1 MICLLHYCPK
11 PCEECARRAFLRRV
25 FSGEAGPTGQEL
37 GAPAVITFKPLV
49 FDNMFHPWEKPRAFD
64 TPRELLR
71 ESTERGHTPN
81 YLRESTL
88 WRSREPRWL

>member
-11 PCEECARRAFLRRV
+11 PCDQCAHSAFLRRV
-25 FSGEAGPTGQEL
+25 FPPSQDDIVSPS
-37 GAPAVITFKPLV
+37 VIVFRPLV
-49 FDNMFHPWEKPRAFD
+49 FDHMFHPWEKPRAFD
-64 TPRELLR
+64 SPRELLR

>member
-1 MICLLHYCPK
+1 MICLLHYGPK
-11 PCEECARRAFLRRV
+11 PCEQCAHSAFLQRV
-25 FSGEAGPTGQEL
+25 FYDARIAQDAHL
-37 GAPAVITFKPLV
+37 AAPAVITFKPLV
-49 FDNMFHPWEKPRAFD
+49 FEHMFHPWEKPRAFD

-71 ESTERGHTPN
+71 ESTARGHTPN